1 VLAGF
6 SGIIEDASGRK
17 RNGPI
22 VLGVDYGR
30 GLDAKLRKILV
41 EIN

>member
-1 VLAGF
+1 LAGF
-6 SGIIEDASGRK
+6 SGIIENASERK

-30 GLDAKLRKILV
+30 GLDSKLRKILV
-41 EIN
+41 EVN

>member
-1 VLAGF
+1 LAGF
-6 SGIIEDASGRK
+6 SEIIENVSERR
-17 RNGPI
+17 RNSPI

-30 GLDAKLRKILV
+30 GLDSKLRKILV